1 MPASV
6 IASVLL
12 TCTEEGSAKAYRV
25 QLEETGS
32 GFAVNG
38 FNGRIGSALK
48 LQPKGVFPALAAA
61 RAAFDA
67 LVAAKVKKHYRVS
80 QGAPGGAVIASV
92 PTDTGLR
99 PQLLIPIERSEAE
112 RLLDD
117 ARYLMQQKHDGER
130 LMVRRDGGSVVGANK
145 LGNAASLPQALVAD
159 ILALPEDSFIVDG
172 ELVGDTYHV
181 FDLLEA
187 GGHGNERP
195 FAARHEALIALLRDV
210 PSPWIAVVGV
220 SHANKREALNAL
232 YDAGAEGVVFKR
244 ADAPVE
250 AGRKHG
256 TQFKFK
262 FYETAT
268 CRVSRHNAK
277 QSVGLEMRGNAG
289 WVEVG
294 NVTIPPNAAKPAIG
308 TFVEVRY
315 LYAYA
320 GGSLYQPTFL
330 RVRGDVADGDCDAAQ
345 LKLKRESATA

>member
-1 MPASV
+1 MPASI

-25 QLEETGS
+25 QLEETGG

-48 LQPKGVFPALAAA
+48 LQPKGVFPTLAAA
-61 RAAFDA
+61 QATFDA
-67 LVAAKVKKHYRVS
+67 LVAAKIKKHYRIPE
-80 QGAPGGAVIASV
+80 GAPSGAVIASE

-99 PQLLIPIERSEAE
+99 PQLLIPIDRSEAE
-112 RLLDD
+112 NFLDD

-130 LMVRRDGGSVVGANK
+130 LMVRRDGSSVVGANK
-145 LGNAASLPQALVAD
+145 LGNAASLPEALVAD
-159 ILALPEDSFIVDG
+159 ILALPGDSFVVDG

-181 FDLLEA
+181 FDLLEI
-187 GGHGNERP
+187 GGQGHTGTY
-195 FAARHEALIALLRDV
+195 ALRHEALMQLVRAAA
-210 PSPWIAVVGV
+210 SPRLAIVGV
-220 SHANKREALNAL
+220 SHADKRDALNAF
-232 YDAGAEGVVFKR
+232 YHAGAEGVVFKR
-244 ADAPVE
+244 ADAAVE

-268 CRVSRHNAK
+268 CRVCRHNAK
-277 QSVGLEMRGNAG
+277 QSVGLEMLGNPG
-289 WVEVG
+289 WVDVG
-294 NVTIPPNAAKPAIG
+294 NVTIPPNAVKPAVG
-308 TFVEVRY
+308 AFVEVRY

-330 RVRGDVADGDCDAAQ
+330 RVRGDVTDADCDAAH
-345 LKLKRESATA
+345 LKLKREPATA